1 METAISTPVSY
12 ARSVRTRLAPTPSG
26 FVHEGNLVNF
36 LVISRVAQTC
46 DAAVALRL
54 DDIDRPRIRGE
65 YIDDIFRVLTWL
77 EIPWTDGPRSTADM
91 AQWTQ
96 HQRLDRYQRA
106 REELW
111 MTGLAYHCMCSR
123 TQWNAFTGD
132 SCPGECRQGNHAF
145 QVGRTATRLHLD
157 GIPDPII
164 WRRDDL
170 PAYHLTSVVDDHD
183 GRVDLVVRGEDLQ
196 ASTDVQRLISR
207 ALPDNTFHEALVV
220 HHPLVTLEGR
230 KLSKS
235 AGAQASPLML
245 SADVL
250 ATVSEVA
257 ASYSASAESALLRN
271 LGC

>member
-1 METAISTPVSY
+1 M
-12 ARSVRTRLAPTPSG
+12 RTRLAPTPSG

-36 LVISRVAQTC
+36 LVISRVAQAC

-54 DDIDRPRIRGE
+54 DDIDHLRVRDE

-111 MTGLAYHCMCSR
+111 MTGLAYHCTCSR
-123 TQWNAFTGD
+123 TQWDAFTGD
-132 SCPGECRQGNHAF
+132 SCPGECRNGNHPF
-145 QVGRTATRLHLD
+145 RVGRTATRLHLD
-157 GIPDPII
+157 GISDPVI

-183 GRVDLVVRGEDLQ
+183 GHINLVVRGEDL
-196 ASTDVQRLISR
+196 ASSTDVQRRISR
-207 ALPDNTFHEALVV
+207 VLPGNTFHKAHVL
-220 HHPLVTLEGR
+220 HHPLVTSEGR
-230 KLSKS
+230 KLSKG
-235 AGAQASPLML
+235 AGAQASPLTL
-245 SADVL
+245 SDEL
-250 ATVSEVA
+250 RATVSDVA
-257 ASYSASAESALLRN
+257 ATYSASAQAHLPRSRE
-271 LGC
+271 C

>member
-1 METAISTPVSY
+1 M
-12 ARSVRTRLAPTPSG
+12 RTRLAPTPSG

-36 LVISRVAQTC
+36 LVISHVAQTC

-111 MTGLAYHCMCSR
+111 MTGLAYHCTCSR

-170 PAYHLTSVVDDHD
+170 PAYHLTSIVDDCD
-183 GRVDLVVRGEDLQ
+183 GRIDLVVRGEDL
-196 ASTDVQRLISR
+196 ASSTDVQRRISHL
-207 ALPDNTFHEALVV
+207 LPGNTFHQAHVL
-220 HHPLVTLEGR
+220 HHPLVTSEGR

-235 AGAQASPLML
+235 AGAQASPLTL
-245 SADVL
+245 SHEL
-250 ATVSEVA
+250 RATVSDVA
-257 ASYSASAESALLRN
+257 ATYSASAQADLLRSRE
-271 LGC
+271 C